1 MIQALGVNMAL
12 QAGSQI
18 VKGISGIVSGIA
30 GSRQRRNEQAAA
42 ARSYDSAMARFNN
55 VDTSNPYANITNPY
69 ANLAVN
75 QQQADFMAQQTNQ
88 AAANTMSTMNAAAGG
103 SGIASLAQA
112 MANQQTRG
120 LQQASASIGQQEAA
134 NQRLMA
140 QGAMQTQMAKAQGHY
155 MSQRMQAGQATTQL
169 GMAQQRK
176 AAADLARQQAT
187 AAIVGGVGN
196 IAGGA
201 MSAVAAVKAM
211 ESVGMN
217 LFGKGGDPELVK
229 ELAKINADA
238 GGDGNS
244 SGGGGKNTSRN
255 PYAKSYETDAYNA
268 NLKSFLGGDTGIGG
282 IDNKAQDVLN
292 AERLANLTNT
302 DYMKQAIAGGFME
315 IPEWLKTGDYNAWKK
330 DPNSKGYNIHGM
342 KID

>member
-18 VKGISGIVSGIA
+18 IKGISGIVSGIA

-120 LQQASASIGQQEAA
+120 LQQASATIGQQEAA

-140 QGAMQTQMAKAQGHY
+140 QGAMQTQMARAQGQY

-169 GMAQQRK
+169 SMAQRRK

-187 AAIVGGVGN
+187 AAMVGGVGN

-238 GGDGNS
+238 GGNSNSS
-244 SGGGGKNTSRN
+244 SGGGGTATNAYSQPWN
-255 PYAKSYETDAYNA
+255 SDEYNA
-268 NLKSFLGGDTGIGG
+268 NVKSFLGGDTGVGG